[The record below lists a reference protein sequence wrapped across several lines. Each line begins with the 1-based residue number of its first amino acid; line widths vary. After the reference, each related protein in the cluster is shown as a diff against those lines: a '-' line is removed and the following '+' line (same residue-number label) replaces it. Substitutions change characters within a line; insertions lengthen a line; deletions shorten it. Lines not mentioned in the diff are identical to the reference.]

1 MTTAPDSS
9 ASTAPITS
17 ASRHGH
23 ACRRYLEI
31 VEEARAAVRNALAS
45 DDERRDGQ
53 QDQYGSSGGRELA
66 VTQRHPELVIEE
78 LLAEPQV
85 EWAEVIVAE

>member
-23 ACRRYLEI
+23 ACLRYLEI
-31 VEEARAAVRNALAS
+31 VEEARAAVRDALAS

-53 QDQYGSSGGRELA
+53 QAQYGSPGGRELA
-66 VTQRHPELVIEE
+66 VPQGHLERF
-78 LLAEPQV
+78 LAEPEV
-85 EWAEVIVAE
+85 EWAEVIVVA

>member
-1 MTTAPDSS
+1 MTTVPDPS
-9 ASTAPITS
+9 ASTTPITS
-17 ASRHGH
+17 ASGH
-23 ACRRYLEI
+23 RQVYHRYLEI
-31 VEEARAAVRNALAS
+31 VEEARVAVRNALAS

-66 VTQRHPELVIEE
+66 VTQRHLELVIMEF
-78 LLAEPQV
+78 LVEPQV